1 MITQVRA
8 VHANPKTPLDEENAP
23 VLQSL
28 ALCNHEALFPAGT
41 GEVVDSTTATTTS
54 VTWGATDATSAAT
67 NAAAME

>member
-1 MITQVRA
+1 MSYFLRT
-8 VHANPKTPLDEENAP
+8 D
-23 VLQSL
+23 QS
-28 ALCNHEALFPAGT
+28 ANHEALFPAGT